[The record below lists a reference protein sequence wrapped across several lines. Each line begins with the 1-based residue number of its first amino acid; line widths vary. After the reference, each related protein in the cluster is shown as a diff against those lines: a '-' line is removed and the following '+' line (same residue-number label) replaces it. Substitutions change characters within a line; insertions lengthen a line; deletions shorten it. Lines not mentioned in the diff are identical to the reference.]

1 MDSASAPVL
10 LDISRL
16 IGRAHR
22 RGPSGI
28 DRVELAYA
36 QHFLALDA
44 RRPAYAVV
52 HLSGCL
58 FGVNPM
64 GARRFVERLAARW
77 QGGALAGGSRA
88 FDLVAQYATLLSGHW
103 SAGFQLRRQLKKHDE
118 PSIFL
123 VVSHHH
129 L

>member
-36 QHFLALDA
+36 RHFLAAGA

-52 HLSGCL
+52 HLFGWL
-58 FGVNPM
+58 FGVNPL

-77 QGGALAGGSRA
+77 QGGALAGGGRGID
-88 FDLVAQYATLLSGHW
+88 F
-103 SAGFQLRRQLKKHDE
+103 
-118 PSIFL
+118 
-123 VVSHHH
+123 VSPDAPP
-129 L
+129 LFGPRG